1 MLNPFIPSR
10 KCIPNLQ
17 SQTHLKNNLT
27 YPEKTD
33 NNPSHRDFHAVQRPT
48 SMGSA
53 TSAIGL
59 KTGEVQGV
67 PWVAAIAKPPKA
79 TAMTQCSNC
88 CSIVSPLE
96 ILHVFFE
103 DFRLGEIYTIYLI
116 SFRVSQERFPLKLA
130 DCLNF
135 VAPDWSEATKNRL
148 DLSFLFKQFQLLIP
162 VFEPERTPHLDT
174 SKRQGNP
181 HPKHV
186 Q

>member
-1 MLNPFIPSR
+1 M
-10 KCIPNLQ
+10 Q
-17 SQTHLKNNLT
+17 
-27 YPEKTD
+27 
-33 NNPSHRDFHAVQRPT
+33 VQLWT

-88 CSIVSPLE
+88 SIVSPLE
-96 ILHVFFE
+96 ILHVFFWRFS
-103 DFRLGEIYTIYLI
+103 FRRNIFYIYLI

-148 DLSFLFKQFQLLIP
+148 DLRFLFKQFQLLIP

-174 SKRQGNP
+174 SKRQGTPIQNM
-181 HPKHV
+181 
-186 Q
+186 